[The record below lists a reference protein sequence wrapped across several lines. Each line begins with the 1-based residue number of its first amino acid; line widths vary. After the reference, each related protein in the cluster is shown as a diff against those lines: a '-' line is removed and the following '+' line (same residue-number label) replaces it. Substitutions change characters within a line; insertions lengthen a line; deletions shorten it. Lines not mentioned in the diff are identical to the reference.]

1 LSSVGPIWA
10 DQLAVLV
17 AATMKATR
25 QKLGSEAADGLA
37 RRLAA
42 LDAENQS
49 LHTAMGQLSDAA
61 LAVEAAR
68 DTAVAR
74 VDALR
79 GVLTEILSSPS
90 LADELRRMIRMQAL
104 PILEAQTAAIASSDT
119 ATAGITL
126 PEATPAH
133 AAPHHIA

>member
-104 PILEAQTAAIASSDT
+104 PILEAQTAAIASSDA

-133 AAPHHIA
+133 ATPHHIA